1 MFNSIPEHL
10 DAFYECLDYC
20 MDCIA
25 SRMSVYELRDTID
38 DYYAN
43 NEITESQYNI
53 FINIIKEIQ
62 K

>member
-1 MFNSIPEHL
+1 MFNSTPEYL
-10 DAFYECLDYC
+10 DAFYECLECC

-38 DYYAN
+38 NYYAN

-53 FINIIKEIQ
+53 CIDIIKEIM
-62 K
+62 